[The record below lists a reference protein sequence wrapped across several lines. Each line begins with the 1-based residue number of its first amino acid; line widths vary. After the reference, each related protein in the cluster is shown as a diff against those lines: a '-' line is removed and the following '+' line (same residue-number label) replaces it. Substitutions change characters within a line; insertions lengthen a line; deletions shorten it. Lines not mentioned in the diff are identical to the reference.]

1 MGGVARALVSRGRGM
16 VRGAAVLVEVVVV
29 VSAGGDDSRRVA
41 VSGWLCV
48 RDRGPRTSVC
58 LV

>member
-1 MGGVARALVSRGRGM
+1 MGGVARVVSRGRGM
-16 VRGAAVLVEVVVV
+16 VRGAAVLVEVVVVV

>member
-1 MGGVARALVSRGRGM
+1 M
-16 VRGAAVLVEVVVV
+16 VLVEVEVVVVV